1 MTTLNYEQDEAGT
14 LGTRYDGAVKLEATW
29 EFFSG
34 FATRADTLAAAHE
47 YSAAL
52 NNHRLVDR
60 NVIVDLRLAW
70 QQLATARERVG
81 LLQNAGNIAREVH
94 AARRKQLEAG
104 EETEINVLD
113 AENEVFNAQ
122 INATGA
128 EYDART
134 AVYRMLLALGRLTP
148 EVGR

>member
-1 MTTLNYEQDEAGT
+1 M
-14 LGTRYDGAVKLEATW
+14 
-29 EFFSG
+29 
-34 FATRADTLAAAHE
+34 
-47 YSAAL
+47 
-52 NNHRLVDR
+52 
-60 NVIVDLRLAW
+60 DLRLAW

-113 AENEVFNAQ
+113 AEIEAVTAQ

>member
-1 MTTLNYEQDEAGT
+1 MLVGIKRDDRHPVGT
-14 LGTRYDGAVKLEATW
+14 DQVDSLGR
-29 EFFSG
+29 
-34 FATRADTLAAAHE
+34 
-47 YSAAL
+47 
-52 NNHRLVDR
+52 
-60 NVIVDLRLAW
+60 
-70 QQLATARERVG
+70 
-81 LLQNAGNIAREVH
+81 H

-122 INATGA
+122 INETGA